1 MGGPRGGPGVDR
13 AGQGKDE
20 EQSCV
25 AREGGSREG
34 RKGVEMAGR
43 RSESSARPAAIL
55 TPLICRRKDGASRGG
70 EREWGPTRDLAA
82 PPSIESSG

>member
-1 MGGPRGGPGVDR
+1 MGVER

-43 RSESSARPAAIL
+43 RSESSASARPAAIL

-70 EREWGPTRDLAA
+70 EREWGLVADSRLGSAVLDRVEWIK
-82 PPSIESSG
+82 S